1 MLKTFFIQGNNGDK
15 KKRALIKA
23 LIKTGEMLMFDIK
36 LTNFNKIFYSSIGGQ
51 NSTLVLSIYVIRKRC
66 EEIIDLPKPRHLLS
80 TGNMR
85 NI

>member
-1 MLKTFFIQGNNGDK
+1 
-15 KKRALIKA
+15 
-23 LIKTGEMLMFDIK
+23 MFDIK

-66 EEIIDLPKPRHLLS
+66 EEITDLPKPRHLLS